1 MNRKFLLL
9 VSICSLILLTSCWNR
24 RELNQLGIVIG
35 MGIDKADGKYLVTT
49 QVVNPS
55 EIAASIGSG
64 GNTPVVVYQE
74 KGATLFEAIR
84 RTTTESPRKLYFSH
98 LRLLVFGEEF
108 SKNGIG
114 KSLDLLSRDPEFRT
128 DFYITIAKNSQ
139 AGDVLKVLTA
149 IEKIP
154 VQQLYDSL
162 LTSEKQWAPTLPI
175 TLDQLNSEL
184 IDAGKDVKLTG
195 LMINGPL
202 QAGESL
208 GKYQQSQA
216 ETYLQFDE
224 VGVFKKDKLLGW
236 LSTDESKGLNYALG
250 NVKST
255 IITVPCPEKGLAS
268 IKLIHTKTELKTKV
282 SDGKPTGHIKITA
295 AGKLG
300 DVYCNTLDLS
310 KPETISQLERKAEKK
325 MKDNILKALHA
336 SQKKYKLDP
345 FGFGEAA
352 RRDNPDFWH
361 SVKNDWQQIFERMP
375 VNVEV
380 TVKVHDVGMI
390 KNSPLNLMKD

>member
-35 MGIDKADGKYLVTT
+35 MGIDQVDGKFLVTT

-55 EIAASIGSG
+55 EIAASMGSG
-64 GNTPVVVYQE
+64 GNSPVVVYQE
-74 KGATLFEAIR
+74 TGDTLFEAIR
-84 RTTTESPRKLYFSH
+84 RITTESPRKLYFSH
-98 LRLLVFGEEF
+98 LRLLVFGEQLA
-108 SKNGIG
+108 KNGIG
-114 KSLDLLSRDPEFRT
+114 KSLDLLTRDPELRT
-128 DFYITIAKNSQ
+128 DFYITIAKDRK

-154 VQQLYDSL
+154 VQQLFESL
-162 LTSEKQWAPTLPI
+162 LSSEKQWAPTLPV
-175 TLDQLNSEL
+175 TLDQVNSEL
-184 IDAGKDVKLTG
+184 IEEGKDVKLTG
-195 LMINGPL
+195 LMIKGPL

-208 GKYQQSQA
+208 GKYQQSKA
-216 ETYLQFDE
+216 ETYLQYDE
-224 VGVFKKDKLLGW
+224 VGVFKNDQLIGW
-236 LSTDESKGLNYALG
+236 LGTDESKGLNYALG

-255 IITVPCPEKGLAS
+255 IITVPCPEKGVAG

-282 SDGKPTGHIKITA
+282 SGSKPKGNIKITA
-295 AGKLG
+295 DGKLA
-300 DVYCNTLDLS
+300 DVYCKTLDLS

-352 RRDNPDFWH
+352 RRDNPDYWH
-361 SVKNDWQQIFERMP
+361 SVKNDWQQIFGKMP

-380 TVKVHDVGMI
+380 TVKIHDVGMI
-390 KNSPLNLMKD
+390 KNSPLNFMKD

>member
-24 RELNQLGIVIG
+24 KELNQLGIVIG
-35 MGIDKADGKYLVTT
+35 MGIDIADGKFLVTT

-55 EIAASIGSG
+55 EIATSMGSG
-64 GNTPVVVYQE
+64 GHSPVVVYQE
-74 KGATLFEAIR
+74 KGDTLFEAIR
-84 RTTTESPRKLYFSH
+84 RMTTESPRKLYFSH
-98 LRLLVFGEEF
+98 LRLLVFGEKLAKKGF
-108 SKNGIG
+108 G
-114 KSLDLLSRDPEFRT
+114 KSLDFLTRDPEMRT
-128 DFYITIAKNSQ
+128 DFFITIAKDRK

-162 LTSEKQWAPTLPI
+162 LTSEKQWAPTLPV

-184 IDAGKDVKLTG
+184 IEEGKDVKLTG
-195 LMINGPL
+195 LMLKGPL
-202 QAGESL
+202 EAGESL
-208 GKYQQSQA
+208 GKYQQSIA

-224 VGVFKKDKLLGW
+224 VGVFKKDQLIGW
-236 LSTDESKGLNYALG
+236 LGTDESKGLNYALG

-255 IITVPCPEKGLAS
+255 IITVPCPEKGVAG
-268 IKLIHTKTELKTKV
+268 IKLVHTKTELKTTV
-282 SDGKPTGHIKITA
+282 SGRKPKGNIKITA
-295 AGKLG
+295 AGKLA
-300 DVYCNTLDLS
+300 DVYCKTLDLS

-325 MKDNILKALHA
+325 MKDNIHKALHS

-352 RRDNPDFWH
+352 RRDNPDYWH
-361 SVKNDWQQIFERMP
+361 SVKQDWPEIFEKMP

-380 TVKVHDVGMI
+380 TVKIHDVGMI
-390 KNSPLNLMKD
+390 KNSPLNFMKD

>member
-35 MGIDKADGKYLVTT
+35 MGIDKVDGKFLVTT

-74 KGATLFEAIR
+74 EGTTIFEAIR
-84 RTTTESPRKLYFSH
+84 RMTTESPRKLYFSH

-108 SKNGIG
+108 AKKGIG
-114 KSLDLLSRDPEFRT
+114 KSLDFLTRDPELRT
-128 DFYITIAKNSQ
+128 DFYITIAKNSK

-175 TLDQLNSEL
+175 TLDQLNSDL
-184 IDAGKDVKLTG
+184 IDEGMDVKLTG
-195 LMINGPL
+195 LIIKGPL

-236 LSTDESKGLNYALG
+236 LTTDESKGLNYALG

-255 IITVPCPEKGLAS
+255 IVTIPCPEKGLAS

-282 SDGKPTGHIKITA
+282 SGGEPTGNIKITA

-300 DVYCNTLDLS
+300 DVYCKTLDLS
-310 KPETISQLERKAEKK
+310 KPETINQLEWKAEKK

-352 RRDNPDFWH
+352 RRVNPDYWH
-361 SVKNDWQQIFERMP
+361 SVKKDWQQVFGKMP

-380 TVKVHDVGMI
+380 SVKIHDVGMI